1 MGLKGLRVEEFWVL
15 DCPGMTPIFAK
26 RGTQINADLD
36 GLAQILFVWMWM
48 DVGLWVEE
56 LKS

>member
-1 MGLKGLRVEEFWVL
+1 
-15 DCPGMTPIFAK
+15 MTRIFAK

-36 GLAQILFVWMWM
+36 GLAQIIFAWMWM
-48 DVGLWVEE
+48 DVGFWVEG